1 MRFLEWIMDRAPLST
16 PPGHS
21 ETPMGKMLRRFLL
34 LLLLAVASAQTVL
47 LHAAP
52 AWADD
57 DGGDSDGGDG
67 GDGGDSDGG
76 DSDGDD
82 SDSGDSGGGNHDGT
96 TDGSDYDDDDDQE
109 RARAGRASGAFL
121 PLDAILR
128 KVRRRYP
135 GTVLKV
141 RLKRRNGTAYYEIR
155 ILDRRDRLRTV
166 TVPAGPRRKGNWTSR
181 K

>member
-1 MRFLEWIMDRAPLST
+1 
-16 PPGHS
+16 
-21 ETPMGKMLRRFLL
+21 MGKMLRKFLL

-47 LHAAP
+47 HVVP

-57 DGGDSDGGDG
+57 DGGDSDGGDD
-67 GDGGDSDGG
+67 GDSGGGDSDGG
-76 DSDGDD
+76 DSDG
-82 SDSGDSGGGNHDGT
+82 GDSGSDDGGMGDGN
-96 TDGSDYDDDDDQE
+96 DDDDQE
-109 RARAGRASGAFL
+109 RARAGRVSGTFL

-128 KVRRRYP
+128 EVRRRYP

-141 RLKRRNGTAYYEIR
+141 RLKRRGGTVFYEIR